1 MNRQT
6 NKPNCFV
13 QYYLEFIIVFLIC
26 VVLGVCLYLSSYQA
40 LQHSNSMVKSNTA
53 TSGKSALATTS
64 GKSAIAA
71 TSGKSPNVQISS
83 KISNT
88 DKSMKISEVVFRK
101 SALAATSGKS
111 ALVATSGKLVKTATS
126 GKPIIVATSGKSAL
140 AATSIKHRK
149 SARRYYKSR
158 KYRALA
164 RKNSKA
170 IRSNVITPVSE
181 NSKKS
186 NKRVV
191 KLGKTF
197 IPIQINPEKPPN
209 MNMIEFHEVVVPVS
223 MVNLVTNQ

>member
-1 MNRQT
+1 MNRQP

-26 VVLGVCLYLSSYQA
+26 VVLGVCLYLSSYHA

-53 TSGKSALATTS
+53 TSGKSVVVATS
-64 GKSAIAA
+64 GKSA
-71 TSGKSPNVQISS
+71 
-83 KISNT
+83 NT

-101 SALAATSGKS
+101 SALA
-111 ALVATSGKLVKTATS
+111 
-126 GKPIIVATSGKSAL
+126 ATSGKSAL

-197 IPIQINPEKPPN
+197 MPIQINPEKPPN
-209 MNMIEFHEVVVPVS
+209 MNIIELHQVVVPLS

>member
-1 MNRQT
+1 MNRQP

-53 TSGKSALATTS
+53 TSGKSVVVATS
-64 GKSAIAA
+64 GKSA
-71 TSGKSPNVQISS
+71 
-83 KISNT
+83 NT

-101 SALAATSGKS
+101 SALAATSGK
-111 ALVATSGKLVKTATS
+111 LVKT
-126 GKPIIVATSGKSAL
+126 ATSGKSAL

-197 IPIQINPEKPPN
+197 MPIQINPEKPPN
-209 MNMIEFHEVVVPVS
+209 MNIIELHQVVVPLS

>member
-1 MNRQT
+1 MNRQP
-6 NKPNCFV
+6 NKSNCYT
-13 QYYLEFIIVFLIC
+13 QHYIEFIIVFLIC

-53 TSGKSALATTS
+53 TSGKSAVVATS
-64 GKSAIAA
+64 GKSANIQ
-71 TSGKSPNVQISS
+71 TPS
-83 KISNT
+83 KTANT

-111 ALVATSGKLVKTATS
+111 ALA
-126 GKPIIVATSGKSAL
+126 ATSGKSAI
-140 AATSIKHRK
+140 ATTSIKHRK

-164 RKNSKA
+164 NRKNSKA

-197 IPIQINPEKPPN
+197 IPIQINPEKAPN